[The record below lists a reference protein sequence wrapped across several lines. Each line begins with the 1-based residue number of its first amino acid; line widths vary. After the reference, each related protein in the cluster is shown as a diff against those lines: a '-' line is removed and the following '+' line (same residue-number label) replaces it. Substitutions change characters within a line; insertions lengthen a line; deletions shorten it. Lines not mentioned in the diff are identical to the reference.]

1 MLGLA
6 LSASSAQADPGDV
19 PNDGLITSAS
29 ELVQQRCGDSPALDP
44 AFVPEPIDPNHPS
57 WWPYEPM
64 AERQAEVDAQVA
76 AERASFDA
84 HRAADQAEYDACAA
98 RQTKRYNDSQ
108 AQAARQN
115 AEDAA
120 DAERGHGMLRR
131 TATAVPLG
139 AMPLRPALGQPQR
152 PASCADPS
160 PVAPTRAVAEPPT
173 PSATA
178 ATSS

>member
-44 AFVPEPIDPNHPS
+44 AFVPEPIDLNDPS

-120 DAERGHGMLRR
+120 DPERGARHAK
-131 TATAVPLG
+131 TATAKRCQHVG
-139 AMPLRPALGQPQR
+139 AISLWKSRASISRKR
-152 PASCADPS
+152 PASW
-160 PVAPTRAVAEPPT
+160 R
-173 PSATA
+173 
-178 ATSS
+178 